1 MKRGN
6 RIKSRLLSAFLVLV
20 MLVTMVPSWAF
31 ADPVT
36 KPQEKQMQSEAT
48 SLEGK
53 EEDFLQRKRKEMS
66 ERLSRQSRWLSPR
79 PLTGG

>member
-36 KPQEKQMQSEAT
+36 KPQAVGS
-48 SLEGK
+48 
-53 EEDFLQRKRKEMS
+53 DF
-66 ERLSRQSRWLSPR
+66 P
-79 PLTGG
+79 

>member
-31 ADPVT
+31 CRPGDETAGEADAVG
-36 KPQEKQMQSEAT
+36 S
-48 SLEGK
+48 
-53 EEDFLQRKRKEMS
+53 DF
-66 ERLSRQSRWLSPR
+66 P
-79 PLTGG
+79 

>member
-20 MLVTMVPSWAF
+20 MLVTMAPSWAF

-53 EEDFLQRKRKEMS
+53 EEDFFCRGKGGKC
-66 ERLSRQSRWLSPR
+66 PR
-79 PLTGG
+79 DCHGRADGCHHVL

>member
-1 MKRGN
+1 MKRSN

-48 SLEGK
+48 SLEGWK
-53 EEDFLQRKRKEMS
+53 QRRN
-66 ERLSRQSRWLSPR
+66 Q
-79 PLTGG
+79 TGGNYADLKGTECRKCI

>member
-1 MKRGN
+1 MSGVNGIKR
-6 RIKSRLLSAFLVLV
+6 RVLSAGRVRG
-20 MLVTMVPSWAF
+20 MLVTRVPSRAF

-36 KPQEKQMQSEAT
+36 NPKEKQRQSEAT